1 MSKIKIYLLSL
12 LMFILFTKVSFCQ
25 IIFNENNYNKFVLKS
40 NVIIQTNE
48 FLKPNINSKSFIF
61 PYCYYEK
68 DCDFTSIKIDTTKI
82 FLLLETEN
90 KIYQCKLI
98 LEDSKWYIKNIDLL
112 TDTIYYNN
120 IIELYKKFNYVTL
133 LEFDEKEINKYI
145 GVLQNGNYNFYIYKY
160 SNVISILEYSI
171 KESDTL
177 NISCNDWFWSLQKY
191 FEINGIK
198 ESERF
203 IYQNMTVEKAKEILK
218 NSYSYRY
225 IFNPKDTLLCIDL
238 LLNELET
245 LVPISLNQKN
255 HIKISIIDEI
265 KKSQRKDKCKE
276 KICSNSIYIGE
287 VNINFSLNFYLTT
300 NQYNIFMLNR
310 KENEYVEKMA
320 YDKIYNTLKTN
331 NNADNIDN
339 LIYQYILK

>member
-1 MSKIKIYLLSL
+1 
-12 LMFILFTKVSFCQ
+12 
-25 IIFNENNYNKFVLKS
+25 
-40 NVIIQTNE
+40 
-48 FLKPNINSKSFIF
+48 
-61 PYCYYEK
+61 
-68 DCDFTSIKIDTTKI
+68 
-82 FLLLETEN
+82 
-90 KIYQCKLI
+90 
-98 LEDSKWYIKNIDLL
+98 
-112 TDTIYYNN
+112 
-120 IIELYKKFNYVTL
+120 
-133 LEFDEKEINKYI
+133 
-145 GVLQNGNYNFYIYKY
+145 
-160 SNVISILEYSI
+160 
-171 KESDTL
+171 
-177 NISCNDWFWSLQKY
+177 LQKY